1 MAVWRIANSTLQK
14 PEGEMGKRFRRN
26 EFWDRLG
33 GQALVLIGR

>member
-14 PEGEMGKRFRRN
+14 PEGEMGKRVRRN
-26 EFWDRLG
+26 ESWDRLG

>member
-26 EFWDRLG
+26 EFWDRLE
-33 GQALVLIGR
+33 QALVLIGR